1 MCIVTVTLNRT
12 VFSYIAPYLYTHS
25 SYYIVNVGRMK
36 VEQAF
41 YLLSLA
47 RPWTWRKMPIREQS
61 RERDNHLGV
70 YAC

>member
-36 VEQAF
+36 VEQAV

-47 RPWTWRKMPIREQS
+47 RP
-61 RERDNHLGV
+61 
-70 YAC
+70 